1 MVLKQSRSDRV
12 FSVINISFML
22 LLMVLTVYPLIYVL
36 FASISE
42 PSQMIK
48 HTGLLLW
55 PLGFN
60 LGAYKMVIDN
70 PIILSGY
77 RNTLVYVLLGTMINL
92 VMTCLGAYVLSRK
105 KFMLK
110 HFMTFFIVFSMF
122 FSGGLIPTFLVV
134 KALGLYNS
142 MWALLIPSAINTF
155 NLIIMRTSFMGIP
168 ESMEEAA
175 IMDGANDFTILLKV
189 VLPLS
194 LPVVAV
200 MVLFYGVSH
209 WNSWFSAM
217 IYIRNRSLY
226 PLQLVLREILIA
238 SSTENMM
245 TGVDNMDKEP
255 VSLIVKYATIVV
267 ATVPILVI
275 YPFLQRYF
283 VKGVMIGAIK
293 G

>member
-1 MVLKQSRSDRV
+1 MVLKQSRGDRV
-12 FSVINISFML
+12 FGAINISFML

-142 MWALLIPSAINTF
+142 MWALLIPSAISTF

-175 IMDGANDFTILLKV
+175 IMDGANDFTILLKI

-200 MVLFYGVSH
+200 MVLFYGVSQ